1 MELTSTKISFETLSF
16 LIYIIMLR
24 YTLKMVVLMRYRETP
39 VLIPNT
45 EVKPISAD
53 GTAGLYR
60 WESRSVPPS

>member
-1 MELTSTKISFETLSF
+1 MLS
-16 LIYIIMLR
+16 
-24 YTLKMVVLMRYRETP
+24 YTLKMVVLMRYRGTP

-60 WESRSVPPS
+60 WESRLVPPF